1 MSSPLGAHQSPFAL
15 QSDSQQHSLLFN
27 LPLELRDRIYAEIF
41 QPRVYHYE
49 VGPGI
54 MEVQHQECE
63 SIILKECHHSRA
75 CSGDFSKTCIYRTR
89 CKEKASKWLH
99 HTCGC
104 SLRGTVR
111 FLRVCQ
117 QAYVE
122 AQRHFIL
129 SATIGLRQGHRFVTN
144 PELAEVDQ
152 LKAFSQRFLR
162 SSLSGLTPGDCLRRL
177 HLALGDITGNGLF
190 YSLKVINDCK
200 LLLDCLRLEF
210 CYVSLPSYCKIDF
223 LYSDFFKAI
232 SLLRDVKKVQVTWG
246 LMVYNLVF
254 ASDGPEKCAEYF
266 TQRLHYA
273 VPARGPESFRRYLH
287 SVNQQYCGI
296 LNRALSELTSRH
308 RKADQRRFN
317 TLHEEARAI
326 FVVRVQELMEEAH
339 LHLTPWGCSNRCFK
353 KSIHQRTT

>member
-1 MSSPLGAHQSPFAL
+1 MSSPPGAHQSPFCL

-49 VGPGI
+49 VGRGI

-63 SIILKECHHSRA
+63 SVILKECHHNRA
-75 CSGDFSKTCIYRTR
+75 CSRDFSKTGIYRVP
-89 CKEKASKWLH
+89 CGEKVSEWFH

-129 SATIGLRQGHRFVTN
+129 SVTIALRQGHRFVAN
-144 PELAEVDQ
+144 LELTEVDQ
-152 LKAFSQRFLR
+152 LKAFSRRFLR

-177 HLALGDITGNGLF
+177 HLALGGITGNGLF
-190 YSLKVINDCK
+190 YSLKAINDCK
-200 LLLDCLRLEF
+200 LLLDCLLLEF
-210 CYVSLPSYCKIDF
+210 GNALLPSYCKIDF

-232 SLLRDVKKVQVTWG
+232 SLLRDVKNVQVTWG
-246 LMVYNLVF
+246 LMAYNLVF

-266 TQRLHYA
+266 THGLYYS
-273 VPARGPESFRRYLH
+273 VPSHGPEGFRKYLD
-287 SVNQQYCGI
+287 SVNQQYCDI
-296 LNRALSELTSRH
+296 LGRALSELTSRH
-308 RKADQRRFN
+308 RTTDRRRFD

-326 FVVRVQELMEEAH
+326 FVFRVQELMEEAR
-339 LHLTPWGCSNRCFK
+339 LHLSPWGCSNRCSK
-353 KSIHQRTT
+353 KSIHQRAV